1 MSPMCV
7 GVCKDIKLDFNC
19 SRADTSVDFPIV
31 ICTLKSV

>member
-19 SRADTSVDFPIV
+19 SRADTSVDCV
-31 ICTLKSV
+31 ICTLKNV